1 MMGRLPLPAAIRN
14 GRVIAIGRGL
24 DPTVVVDIGQA
35 LVAGGVHAFEVT
47 LNSDGALGA
56 IAALRARFGADELL
70 VGAGTVLDIAGVD
83 AALAAGAQFI
93 VTPVV
98 DLLVVARTVEA
109 GVAIVPGGFGPT
121 EIKAAW
127 DAGASAV
134 KLFPASVVG
143 PSFVRELHGP
153 LPEIPLIPTGGL
165 TVDAAAAWIEAGA
178 VALGI
183 GSWLTGPADPVIVE
197 ERARLL
203 VAAIAS
209 VGRAAHG

>member
-1 MMGRLPLPAAIRN
+1 MTGRLPLPAAIRD

-24 DPTVVVDIGQA
+24 DPNRIVDIGGA
-35 LVAGGVHAFEVT
+35 LVAGGAHAFEVT

-56 IAALRARFGADELL
+56 IAALRARFDPDELL
-70 VGAGTVLDIAGVD
+70 VGAGTVLDVAGVD

-98 DLLVVARTVEA
+98 DLLVIARAVEA
-109 GVAIVPGGFGPT
+109 DVPIVPGGFSPT

-134 KLFPASVVG
+134 KLFPASAVG
-143 PSFVRELHGP
+143 PAFVRELRGP
-153 LPEIPLIPTGGL
+153 LAEIKLIPTGGL
-165 TVDAAAAWIEAGA
+165 TIDTATAWIEAGA
-178 VALGI
+178 VALGM
-183 GSWLTGPADPVIVE
+183 GSWLTGTADPVIVE

-209 VGRAAHG
+209 VGRTARG